1 MSRALNLLPGT
12 CAHAVRICKSLRR
25 PGIDSMELFPPAYVC
40 WRAATNKVILPARR
54 ATLSGGIDSLGLQIR
69 ALEF

>member
-1 MSRALNLLPGT
+1 
-12 CAHAVRICKSLRR
+12 
-25 PGIDSMELFPPAYVC
+25 MELFPPAYVG

-54 ATLSGGIDSLGLQIR
+54 ATLSGGIDSLGSQIR